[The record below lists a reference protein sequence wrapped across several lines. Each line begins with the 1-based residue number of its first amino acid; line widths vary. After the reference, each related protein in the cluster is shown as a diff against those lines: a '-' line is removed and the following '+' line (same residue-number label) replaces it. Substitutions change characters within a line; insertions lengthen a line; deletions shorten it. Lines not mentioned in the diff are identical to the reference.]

1 VEKIAAPYVF
11 YLFQKLFLTGD
22 KLVLDARMPIK
33 NKIIVAPAHF
43 VEHQCLKMTQI
54 PSNNSIGG

>member
-11 YLFQKLFLTGD
+11 YLFQRLFLTGD
-22 KLVLDARMPIK
+22 KISTGCSYANK

-43 VEHQCLKMTQI
+43 AEHQCLKMTQI